1 MIGFTLLSIILI
13 DEPSIGPVPL
23 ISSLLNLND
32 EKSIKLATLL
42 AILIL
47 FMNALPNSIRLIL
60 FEFLIVNDSE
70 LILFAMISRI
80 FDLLIFKFIELFEI
94 LIDDKLTKLVT
105 SFSPYPIVKLPP

>member
-1 MIGFTLLSIILI
+1 
-13 DEPSIGPVPL
+13 
-23 ISSLLNLND
+23 
-32 EKSIKLATLL
+32 
-42 AILIL
+42 
-47 FMNALPNSIRLIL
+47 MNALPNSIRLIL